1 MFAEIDSAKSKKM
14 TALTTEART
23 KMCINLTK
31 KLGPGT
37 LANLTPEQVADME
50 EGIYSVSTNVQNYTN
65 QAKLVYLHLSPSSH
79 VDNNYLLPAVKE
91 GLFTLKDVGSMN
103 ECDMNPVKWQGAMCK
118 IAEAKQVSHGPQV
131 VPSDIIKCRCGGQT
145 TFTESQTRSCD
156 EAMTI
161 KATCLKC
168 GKRFNV

>member
-1 MFAEIDSAKSKKM
+1 MSALVLNDMRVKM
-14 TALTTEART
+14 RANLARKLQSLNLTTDEIAE
-23 KMCINLTK
+23 L
-31 KLGPGT
+31 
-37 LANLTPEQVADME
+37 E
-50 EGIYSVSTNVQNYTN
+50 EGIYSVAENVNGYTN
-65 QAKLVYLHLSPSSH
+65 QAKVVYLHLSP
-79 VDNNYLLPAVKE
+79 DTQIENNYLLPAIRA
-91 GLFTLKDVGSMN
+91 GQLDFRAAGSMSESN
-103 ECDMNPVKWQGAMCK
+103 MNPIKWQGALTK

-168 GKRFNV
+168 GKRFNI

>member
-1 MFAEIDSAKSKKM
+1 MSSTLNDIM
-14 TALTTEART
+14 RT
-23 KMCINLTK
+23 KMRANLAKKLHSLNLTTDEIAE
-31 KLGPGT
+31 L
-37 LANLTPEQVADME
+37 E
-50 EGIYSVSTNVQNYTN
+50 EGIYSVADSVHGYTN
-65 QAKLVYLHLSPSSH
+65 QAKVVYLHLSPDTQI
-79 VDNNYLLPAVKE
+79 DNNYLLPAIRAGE
-91 GLFTLKDVGSMN
+91 LDFRTVGSMSESN
-103 ECDMNPVKWQGAMCK
+103 MNPIKWQGALTK

-168 GKRFNV
+168 GKRFNI

>member
-1 MFAEIDSAKSKKM
+1 MSLSSPQQITQAMRVKM
-14 TALTTEART
+14 RANLGIKLKDLTTDE
-23 KMCINLTK
+23 ISEL
-31 KLGPGT
+31 
-37 LANLTPEQVADME
+37 E
-50 EGIYSVSTNVQNYTN
+50 EGIFSIAHSATGYTN
-65 QAKLVYLHLSPSSH
+65 QAKVVYLHLSPDSH
-79 VDNNYLLPAVKE
+79 IENNYLLPMIRS
-91 GLFTLKDVGSMN
+91 GQLTFSMVGAMS
-103 ECDMNPVKWQGAMCK
+103 ESDMNPVKWQGALSK

-168 GKRFNV
+168 GKRFNI

>member
-1 MFAEIDSAKSKKM
+1 MS
-14 TALTTEART
+14 ALTDEARA
-23 KMCINLTK
+23 KMRANLTK
-31 KLGPGT
+31 KLGTDSQVG
-37 LANLTPEQVADME
+37 LTPEEISQLE
-50 EGIYSVSTNVQNYTN
+50 EGIYSVSTDVKNYTN
-65 QAKLVYLHLSPSSH
+65 QAKLVFLHLCPDSH
-79 VDNNYLLPAVKE
+79 IDNDYLLPAVRE
-91 GLFTLKDVGSMN
+91 GRLSLQEVGSMS
-103 ECDMNPVKWQGAMCK
+103 ECDMNPAKWQGAMTK

-168 GKRFNV
+168 GKRFNI

>member
-1 MFAEIDSAKSKKM
+1 LILLFLRKYIMSITTAIREKM
-14 TALTTEART
+14 RG
-23 KMCINLTK
+23 NLFR
-31 KLGPGT
+31 KLAPAAIT
-37 LANLTPEQVADME
+37 LEEVASLE
-50 EGIYSVSTNVQNYTN
+50 EGIYSAATTLTGYSN
-65 QAKLVYLHLSPSSH
+65 QGKIVYLHLAPDSNIENS
-79 VDNNYLLPAVKE
+79 YLLPAIRE
-91 GLFTLKDVGSMN
+91 GTLKFRDVGAMS
-103 ECDMNPVKWQGAMCK
+103 ECDMNPAKWQGVMSK

-168 GKRFNV
+168 GKRFNI